1 MVSKNSANVPLFLIA
16 SPSFLFLFFT
26 LWALILTYPLP
37 LRLFSHIPRGSE
49 EAATV
54 PFFNLWTLQWNIDQQ
69 MQGYP
74 RYWDAP
80 IFAPDQG
87 AFAFSEAQPLSA
99 LLAAPL
105 WLAFRSSAVGYNMVV
120 ILFLTLNGWF
130 AFWLLREWSV
140 SPLSSLLA
148 GLFMQSLPFVAQEM
162 GVLQLIALFGFLWS
176 LLFLNRFLSLPPR
189 PRVPASSPPLWQT
202 NLCLAL
208 GTPITFLTC
217 GYYGLFSLFFLLLA
231 FVFQLR
237 REHLNLKTMGQL
249 AAAALLAAALTG
261 PFLWAQQQRL
271 AEYGFSRNVQ
281 TIENN
286 SAKLEYYRNF
296 LDYHLLY
303 GQILGLKSGQGQ
315 RLFPGL
321 GLLALAGLGLFG
333 RQNRRIKIYLLLATA
348 LALLLSLGLRLNVAG
363 VQPYQWVRDF
373 VPGFAQ
379 LRSPFRFAMLV
390 HLHLVLLAGFGLDNL
405 RRWLTGTVLTAGMA
419 LTPPGVSSDAG
430 PRPALRP
437 QGVSNGSPVPGLFF
451 QLGFAALTLFE
462 LLAWP
467 LPLQELPQQLE
478 PLPWQAWLNQ
488 QQAAT
493 PLNIVMLPFAQS
505 SKVEDFEPTTRW
517 MLANRY
523 FQGAM
528 LNGYSGF
535 FPSDH
540 GRVRDEML
548 KFPSAAALQL
558 LRQKSIE
565 YVVVYHTLPA
575 TPSIEQMT
583 AYLPLVYYDK
593 VNDVAVYAVPK

>member
-1 MVSKNSANVPLFLIA
+1 M
-16 SPSFLFLFFT
+16 
-26 LWALILTYPLP
+26 WALILTYPLP

-87 AFAFSEAQPLSA
+87 AFAFSEPQPLSA

-105 WLAFRSSAVGYNMVV
+105 WLVFRSPAVGYNFVV

-130 AFWLLREWSV
+130 AFWLLRQWGV

-148 GLFMQSLPFVAQEM
+148 GLLLQSLPFVAQEM

-176 LLFLNRFLSLPPR
+176 LLFLSRFLILASPPR
-189 PRVPASSPPLWQT
+189 WQT
-202 NLCLAL
+202 SLCLAL
-208 GTPITFLTC
+208 STPVTFLTC
-217 GYYGLFSLFFLLLA
+217 GYYSLFSLFFLPLA
-231 FVFQLR
+231 FVFQFR
-237 REHLNLKTMGQL
+237 REHLNLKTIGRL
-249 AAAALLAAALTG
+249 GAVVLLAAALTG

-271 AEYGFSRNVQ
+271 AGYHFNRSAQ
-281 TIENN
+281 TIEAN
-286 SAKLEYYRNF
+286 SAKLAYYRDF
-296 LDYHLLY
+296 LDYNLLY
-303 GQILGLKSGQGQ
+303 GQILDLKSEQGQ

-333 RQNRRIKIYLLLATA
+333 RQNRRVKLYLLLAVI

-379 LRSPFRFAMLV
+379 LRSPFRFAVLV
-390 HLHLVLLAGFGLDNL
+390 QLHLALLAGFGLDNL
-405 RRWLTGTVLTAGMA
+405 SRWLARNTLAPVTEDVGII
-419 LTPPGVSSDAG
+419 AG
-430 PRPALRP
+430 PRSPACP
-437 QGVSNGSPVPGLFF
+437 EPAEWVPGLSF
-451 QLGFAALTLFE
+451 QLGFAALALFE

-467 LPLQELPQQLE
+467 LPLQELPQQIE

-493 PLNIVMLPFAQS
+493 PLNIVILPFAQS

-523 FQGAM
+523 FQGAV

-535 FPSDH
+535 FPADH
-540 GRVRDEML
+540 GQVRDEML
-548 KFPSAAALQL
+548 KFPAEAALQL

-575 TPSIEQMT
+575 APLVEQIT
-583 AYLPLVYYDK
+583 AHLPLVYHDK

>member
-1 MVSKNSANVPLFLIA
+1 MLKTVKIPLTLTFSPARLFL
-16 SPSFLFLFFT
+16 LFT

-37 LRLFSHIPRGSE
+37 LRLFNHIPRGSE

-69 MQGYP
+69 VQGYP

-80 IFAPDQG
+80 IFAPDKG
-87 AFAFSEAQPLSA
+87 AFAFSEPQPLSA

-105 WLAFRSSAVGYNMVV
+105 WLAFRSPAVGYNGVV

-130 AFWLLREWSV
+130 AFWLLRQWGV
-140 SPLSSLLA
+140 SPLSSLLT

-189 PRVPASSPPLWQT
+189 PRLLASSPPLWQT

-217 GYYGLFSLFFLLLA
+217 GYYGLFSLFFLPLA
-231 FVFQLR
+231 FVFQLQ
-237 REHLNLKTMGQL
+237 REHVNLKTIGQL
-249 AAAALLAAALTG
+249 ATVALLAAALTG

-271 AEYGFSRNVQ
+271 AEHHFSRSAQ
-281 TIENN
+281 TIEAN

-303 GQILGLKSGQGQ
+303 GQILDLKSGQGQ

-321 GLLALAGLGLFG
+321 GLLILAGLGLFG
-333 RQNRRIKIYLLLATA
+333 RQNRRVKLYLILAAT
-348 LALLLSLGLRLNVAG
+348 LALLLSLGLRLNMGG

-390 HLHLVLLAGFGLDNL
+390 QLHLALLAGFGLDNL
-405 RRWLTGTVLTAGMA
+405 RRWLMVLAPA
-419 LTPPGVSSDAG
+419 SPGIERDAG
-430 PRPALRP
+430 LRSSVF
-437 QGVSNGSPVPGLFF
+437 GRSF
-451 QLGFAALTLFE
+451 QLGFAALALFE

-467 LPLQELPQQLE
+467 LPLQELPRQTE
-478 PLPWQAWLNQ
+478 PLPWQVWLNQ
-488 QQAAT
+488 QQDTA
-493 PLNIVMLPFAQS
+493 PLNIVVLPFAQS

-523 FQGAM
+523 FQGAV

-548 KFPSAAALQL
+548 KFPAEAALQL

-575 TPSIEQMT
+575 APPLEQMT